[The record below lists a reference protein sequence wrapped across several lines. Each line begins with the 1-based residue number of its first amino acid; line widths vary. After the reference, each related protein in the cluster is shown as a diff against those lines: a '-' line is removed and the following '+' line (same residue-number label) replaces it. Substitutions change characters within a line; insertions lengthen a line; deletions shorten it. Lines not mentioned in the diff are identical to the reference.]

1 MNRTLLAA
9 AAATAAAAAII
20 AIVMVQP
27 GIATKPYAG
36 PPIPGDVASAN
47 NAFAVD
53 FYKEVAAGDDGGN
66 IFFSPAGMHT
76 AFSILY
82 EGARYDTAAQM
93 RDAFGFEPNATARH
107 DDVTRT
113 MSSLNRDD
121 PHATLD
127 LANSLWV
134 ADWFEPHGSYVDVA
148 RNTYHASVEKVDFFD
163 GGVERINGWADEKTH
178 GKIEEVLTADDVEE
192 STAAVILNAVYFK
205 GTWATQFPVED
216 TAQSKFWKDDTRSV
230 DADFMSV
237 DGTFGHG
244 YFDGVQVLN
253 MPYRGD
259 RLSMLV
265 VLPDGRDGMGQLQER
280 ISTELIQEWQQHMS
294 EIRMIVSVPK
304 FEMKTHY
311 DLKPALQSLGMT
323 DAFDKTSADLL
334 GVLGV
339 QPGEEYTG
347 NRLYV
352 SKAVHDG
359 YVKVNEEGTEA
370 AAVTSVAMELAS
382 APPHF
387 LADHPFMFIIQDDE
401 SGAVLF
407 MGRVSDPT
415 A

>member
-1 MNRTLLAA
+1 
-9 AAATAAAAAII
+9 
-20 AIVMVQP
+20 
-27 GIATKPYAG
+27 
-36 PPIPGDVASAN
+36 
-47 NAFAVD
+47 
-53 FYKEVAAGDDGGN
+53 
-66 IFFSPAGMHT
+66 
-76 AFSILY
+76 
-82 EGARYDTAAQM
+82 
-93 RDAFGFEPNATARH
+93 
-107 DDVTRT
+107 
-113 MSSLNRDD
+113 
-121 PHATLD
+121 
-127 LANSLWV
+127 
-134 ADWFEPHGSYVDVA
+134 
-148 RNTYHASVEKVDFFD
+148 
-163 GGVERINGWADEKTH
+163 
-178 GKIEEVLTADDVEE
+178 
-192 STAAVILNAVYFK
+192 
-205 GTWATQFPVED
+205 
-216 TAQSKFWKDDTRSV
+216 
-230 DADFMSV
+230 
-237 DGTFGHG
+237 
-244 YFDGVQVLN
+244 
-253 MPYRGD
+253 
-259 RLSMLV
+259 MLV